1 MIAGVFEG
9 DSHIPSFAREARL
22 DALAPELEGLDD
34 VEGRHAGL
42 QAGMCRIGAWRIPQ

>member
-1 MIAGVFEG
+1 M
-9 DSHIPSFAREARL
+9 

-42 QAGMCRIGAWRIPQ
+42 QAGTCRIGASELAAFRGVAGGTKGAEPAE